1 MRIVISLFLLTM
13 SLPVMSAS
21 LVITADRMLNV
32 NSGEIIQDAVVVI
45 DNDIISQAGRTQ
57 DITIDSDATVIRLG
71 DATLLP
77 GLMDMHV
84 HLTSDAAVHGYKR
97 LGVSVPRAT
106 LKGVKHAKDTLHAG
120 FTTVRNV
127 GAPGF
132 ADVALKEAIKAGD
145 IAGPRMFVAGPSLGV
160 TGGHCDNNLLPF
172 EYAQTSDG
180 VADGP
185 WEIRKAVR
193 RNIKYGA
200 DLIKFCATG
209 GVLSKG
215 TKVGAQQYTEQEM
228 QALVEEAHLRGLTV
242 ATHAHGTAG
251 IKAAIR
257 AGVDSIEHASLLDNE
272 AIRLAVENDTYLSM
286 DIYVT
291 EYILSEGKAA
301 GILEES
307 LAKERTVGK
316 TQRESFKKA
325 VDAGVKMVFGSD
337 AGVYP
342 HGDNPLQFTR
352 MVEFGMTP
360 LQAIQAAT
368 INAASL
374 LKQQDKLGS
383 IEAGK
388 LADIIAVP
396 GNPLEEIGVLENV
409 SLVIKDG
416 EIIRRSER

>member
-1 MRIVISLFLLTM
+1 M
-13 SLPVMSAS
+13 
-21 LVITADRMLNV
+21 
-32 NSGEIIQDAVVVI
+32 
-45 DNDIISQAGRTQ
+45 
-57 DITIDSDATVIRLG
+57 
-71 DATLLP
+71 
-77 GLMDMHV
+77 
-84 HLTSDAAVHGYKR
+84 
-97 LGVSVPRAT
+97 
-106 LKGVKHAKDTLHAG
+106 
-120 FTTVRNV
+120 
-127 GAPGF
+127 
-132 ADVALKEAIKAGD
+132 
-145 IAGPRMFVAGPSLGV
+145 
-160 TGGHCDNNLLPF
+160 
-172 EYAQTSDG
+172 
-180 VADGP
+180 
-185 WEIRKAVR
+185 
-193 RNIKYGA
+193 
-200 DLIKFCATG
+200 
-209 GVLSKG
+209 
-215 TKVGAQQYTEQEM
+215 
-228 QALVEEAHLRGLTV
+228 
-242 ATHAHGTAG
+242 
-251 IKAAIR
+251 
-257 AGVDSIEHASLLDNE
+257 
-272 AIRLAVENDTYLSM
+272 
-286 DIYVT
+286 T

-388 LADIIAVP
+388 LSDIIAVP

-416 EIIRRSER
+416 EIIRRSEH

>member
-1 MRIVISLFLLTM
+1 MRYLLSFILVIV
-13 SLPVMSAS
+13 SLPALSAS
-21 LVITADRMLNV
+21 LVVTADRMLDVKRGKLIN
-32 NSGEIIQDAVVVI
+32 DAVVVI
-45 DNDIISQAGRTQ
+45 EDNVISQAGSAQ
-57 DITIDSDATVIRLG
+57 DITIDNDARIIRLG

-84 HLTSDAAVHGYKR
+84 HLTSDAATHGYKR

-106 LKGVKHAKDTLHAG
+106 LKAVKHASDTLHAG

-132 ADVALKEAIKAGD
+132 ADVALKDAINAGE
-145 IAGPRMFVAGPSLGV
+145 ITGPRMFVAGPSLGV

-172 EYAQTSDG
+172 DYAQTSDG

-215 TKVGAQQYTEQEM
+215 TKVGAQQYTAEEM

-242 ATHAHGTAG
+242 ATHAHGTSG

-257 AGVDSIEHASLLDNE
+257 AGVDSVEHASLLDDE
-272 AIRLAVENDTYLSM
+272 AIRLAVENNTYLSM
-286 DIYVT
+286 DVYVT

-316 TQRESFKKA
+316 TQRESFSKA
-325 VDAGVKMVFGSD
+325 VKAGVKMVFGSD

-342 HGDNPLQFTR
+342 HGDNSRQFAR
-352 MVEFGMTP
+352 MVKFGMTP

-383 IEAGK
+383 VEPGM

-396 GNPLEEIGVLENV
+396 GNPLEKIQVLENV
-409 SLVIKDG
+409 TLVIKNG
-416 EIIRRSER
+416 EIIRQPED